1 MIYKKKVMN
10 KTKKVRCPHCKK
22 INSVIIP
29 EELKKHKEPI
39 YRRTVTFKK
48 AEVAPPKT
56 IAVTC
61 SNPECKKSFKI
72 EIA

>member
-1 MIYKKKVMN
+1 MN
-10 KTKKVRCPHCKK
+10 KVKKVRCPHCKE
-22 INSVIIP
+22 INTVNIDK
-29 EELKKHKEPI
+29 ELKKHEEVVVKQI
-39 YRRTVTFKK
+39 DIFKPK
-48 AEVAPPKT
+48 ITPPKT